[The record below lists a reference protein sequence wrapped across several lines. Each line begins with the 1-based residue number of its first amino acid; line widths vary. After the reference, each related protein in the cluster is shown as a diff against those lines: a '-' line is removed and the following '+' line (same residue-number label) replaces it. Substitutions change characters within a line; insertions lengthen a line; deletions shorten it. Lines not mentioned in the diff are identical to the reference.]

1 MASEK
6 IFFSYSRTDSTFVL
20 KLAKDLRDSGI
31 ALWLDQLDIK
41 AGSHWDS
48 SIQDALTATRILIV
62 VLSKASVKSENVMD
76 EVSFALEQ
84 DKTIIPVIINDC
96 TPPFRLMRLQR
107 LDFIGDYQTGLNQLL
122 ETINQISASNEVAGN
137 DPGAGN
143 SAQSEK
149 RETPGAGHDENR
161 SHSEADKKDKE
172 LDRLL
177 WESAKKANTL
187 AAYKHYSEEF
197 PRGMYIDNALAA
209 IKKISENESH
219 EELLVSKNAVNAI
232 NDGEKKGNAKKYTL
246 YAGGVFVIA
255 MAIWGIMQL
264 NQNSNKSIAET
275 NKKIEDSIK
284 LVNTIKQEKDSAE
297 KVQQAALAKARKDSI
312 KLGNDF
318 GGGIIYYID
327 ATGEHGLIMAQGDQN
342 GQRTI
347 KWYDGKIEKIGAY
360 GAHIYQ
366 GKKNTELIVSKL
378 GEGTYPAKICAD
390 CDLGGYNDWYLP
402 SKDELD
408 EMYNYDK
415 KKNAGF
421 TDDYYWSSTE
431 LPDADVYYR
440 SFYNGQPFI
449 RFGTK
454 KQPKVRA
461 IRSF

>member
-312 KLGNDF
+312 KLGNEF
-318 GGGIIYYID
+318 GGGVIYYID
-327 ATGEHGLIMAQGDQN
+327 ATGEHGLIMAQGDQSEN
-342 GQRTI
+342 IRWFN
-347 KWYDGKIEKIGAY
+347 KPVEKAGAY
-360 GAHIYQ
+360 GKHIYD
-366 GKKNTELIVSKL
+366 GKKNTKAIVVKL
-378 GEGTYPAKICAD
+378 GEGSYPAKICD
-390 CDLGGYNDWYLP
+390 DLKLEGYNDWYLP

-408 EMYNYDK
+408 ELYKYG
-415 KKNAGF
+415 KKNGGF
-421 TDDYYWSSTE
+421 THDYYWSSTE
-431 LPDADVYYR
+431 LSDDDVYYK
-440 SFYNGQPFI
+440 SFFNGQGF
-449 RFGTK
+449 TK
-454 KQPKVRA
+454 FERNMGKVRA